1 MKKLFSVL
9 LLLGLML
16 FTLPGVTSA
25 AGQADKPR
33 VAVMYINNAKT
44 TYDKEIDEKVLS
56 NLVQAI
62 NPQKYVY
69 VEGTPYLEKLKKMG
83 IVDLTT
89 AERADVV
96 EVFEGE
102 DIDYAVML
110 EINPF
115 TRKEKVTFFT
125 YGIDV
130 TAVVPFRVIDLV
142 NNKYLYNGR
151 FDEKASDS
159 TPFGSIG
166 NKSVAMKALKKINEQ
181 VNAVLGSRLPT
192 TRPLQQRSK

>member
-25 AGQADKPR
+25 AGQIDKPR

-151 FDEKASDS
+151 FDEKGSDS

>member
-25 AGQADKPR
+25 AGQIDKPR

-44 TYDKEIDEKVLS
+44 TYNNEIDQKVLS

-102 DIDYAVML
+102 DID
-110 EINPF
+110 EW
-115 TRKEKVTFFT
+115 
-125 YGIDV
+125 
-130 TAVVPFRVIDLV
+130 
-142 NNKYLYNGR
+142 
-151 FDEKASDS
+151 
-159 TPFGSIG
+159 
-166 NKSVAMKALKKINEQ
+166 
-181 VNAVLGSRLPT
+181 
-192 TRPLQQRSK
+192 

>member
-25 AGQADKPR
+25 AGQIDKPR